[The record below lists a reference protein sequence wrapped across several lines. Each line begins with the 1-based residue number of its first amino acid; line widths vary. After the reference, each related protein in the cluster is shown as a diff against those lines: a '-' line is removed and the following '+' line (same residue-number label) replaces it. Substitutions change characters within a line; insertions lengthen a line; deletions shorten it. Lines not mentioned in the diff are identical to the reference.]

1 MASKFQNRL
10 VGTVILVALGVIIL
24 PGLLD
29 GKKKHYED
37 EFAAIPLVPKPG
49 DAHETDL
56 IPPASQPLPSQPPEG
71 AGALVEQQA
80 ASEAA
85 AQQAAN
91 QAANQNQRQQQSN
104 AAAPPVETKPLQP
117 VKPKPAEVKPSP
129 VETKPVEVKPNPV
142 EVKPVEVKPKPVLP
156 PKVEPKPQVK
166 PEPEPKPKPEPK
178 PAVEE
183 KAPAGQAFVVQ
194 LGALKNAAKVNE
206 IVASLRLS
214 GYRAYTVPSTPVQGE
229 ITRIFVG
236 PDASKQK
243 LQSSLPELNAISGL
257 SGQIKAYGVR

>member
-29 GKKKHYED
+29 GKKRHYED
-37 EFAAIPLVPKPG
+37 EFAAIPLVPQPG
-49 DAHETDL
+49 DTHEIDV
-56 IPPASQPLPSQPPEG
+56 IPPASQALPSQPPQG
-71 AGALVEQQA
+71 AGALIEQQA
-80 ASEAA
+80 AAEAA

-91 QAANQNQRQQQSN
+91 QSAQQQPP
-104 AAAPPVETKPLQP
+104 AVVAPPPIETRPVQPVETKP
-117 VKPKPAEVKPSP
+117 AEIKP
-129 VETKPVEVKPNPV
+129 VETKP
-142 EVKPVEVKPKPVLP
+142 KPVVP
-156 PKVEPKPQVK
+156 PKVESK
-166 PEPEPKPKPEPK
+166 PEVKSEPKPV
-178 PAVEE
+178 VEE
-183 KAPAGQAFVVQ
+183 KPPVGQGFVVQ

-243 LQSSLPELNAISGL
+243 LQSSLPELNAITGL
-257 SGQIKAYGVR
+257 SGQVKAYSAR

>member
-10 VGTVILVALGVIIL
+10 VGTVVLVALGVIIL

-49 DAHETDL
+49 DARENDA
-56 IPPASQPLPSQPPEG
+56 IPPVSQPLPTQPPAG

-80 ASEAA
+80 ANEAA
-85 AQQAAN
+85 TQQAVN
-91 QAANQNQRQQQSN
+91 QPSQSTTVT
-104 AAAPPVETKPLQP
+104 PPPAVTQP
-117 VKPKPAEVKPSP
+117 TPQP
-129 VETKPVEVKPNPV
+129 KPVENKPA
-142 EVKPVEVKPKPVLP
+142 
-156 PKVEPKPQVK
+156 PQ
-166 PEPEPKPKPEPK
+166 PKPKPEVKPQPKPEVKPQPK
-178 PAVEE
+178 PAE
-183 KAPAGQAFVVQ
+183 KAPSGQAYVVQ

-214 GYRAYTVPSTPVQGE
+214 GYRAFTVPSTPVQGQ
-229 ITRIFVG
+229 ITRIYVG

-243 LQSSLPELNAISGL
+243 LQSSLSALNSLSGL
-257 SGQIKAYGVR
+257 SGQVKPYNAR

>member
-37 EFAAIPLVPKPG
+37 EFAAIPLVPKAG
-49 DAHETDL
+49 DVEENDVV
-56 IPPASQPLPSQPPEG
+56 PPVSQPLPAQPPEG

-85 AQQAAN
+85 TQQAAQKPAQVT
-91 QAANQNQRQQQSN
+91 QA
-104 AAAPPVETKPLQP
+104 PVETRPQP
-117 VKPKPAEVKPSP
+117 TPTPQPKPKP
-129 VETKPVEVKPNPV
+129 VETKPVEVKPKPVQQPKPV
-142 EVKPVEVKPKPVLP
+142 EVKPVA
-156 PKVEPKPQVK
+156 
-166 PEPEPKPKPEPK
+166 KPEPK
-178 PAVEE
+178 PEPTPKPEPAPVQKPAEE
-183 KAPAGQAFVVQ
+183 KAPAGQAYVVQ

-206 IVASLRLS
+206 VVASLRLS
-214 GYRAYTVPSTPVQGE
+214 GYRAFTVPSTPVQGQ
-229 ITRIFVG
+229 ITRIYVG

-243 LQSSLPELNAISGL
+243 LQSSLPALNSLSGL
-257 SGQIKAYGVR
+257 SGQVKPYGVR

>member
-49 DAHETDL
+49 DAQENDVL
-56 IPPASQPLPSQPPEG
+56 PPVSQPLPAQPPEG

-80 ASEAA
+80 ANEAA
-85 AQQAAN
+85 TQQAAR
-91 QAANQNQRQQQSN
+91 QSAQQQQQN
-104 AAAPPVETKPLQP
+104 TAITPPPIENTPAPQ
-117 VKPKPAEVKPSP
+117 
-129 VETKPVEVKPNPV
+129 
-142 EVKPVEVKPKPVLP
+142 
-156 PKVEPKPQVK
+156 
-166 PEPEPKPKPEPK
+166 PKPKPQPK
-178 PAVEE
+178 PEVKPQPTPKQETKPAEE
-183 KAPAGQAFVVQ
+183 KTPAGQAYVVQ

-206 IVASLRLS
+206 IVATLRLS
-214 GYRAYTVPSTPVQGE
+214 GYRAFTVPSTPVQGQ
-229 ITRIFVG
+229 ITRIYVG

-243 LQSSLPELNAISGL
+243 LQSSLSSLNSLSGL
-257 SGQIKAYGVR
+257 NGQVKPYSVR

>member
-10 VGTVILVALGVIIL
+10 IGTVILVALGVIIL

-29 GKKKHYED
+29 GKKRHYED

-49 DAHETDL
+49 DSHEADM
-56 IPPASQPLPSQPPEG
+56 IPPAAQPLPSQPPEG

-80 ASEAA
+80 AVEAA
-85 AQQAAN
+85 AQQAAR
-91 QAANQNQRQQQSN
+91 QNVQQQQS
-104 AAAPPVETKPLQP
+104 APVVVPPATSQPIQPPKQQET
-117 VKPKPAEVKPSP
+117 KPAEVKP
-129 VETKPVEVKPNPV
+129 KPV
-142 EVKPVEVKPKPVLP
+142 PKPV
-156 PKVEPKPQVK
+156 VEPKPEVK
-166 PEPEPKPKPEPK
+166 PEPKPEPK
-178 PAVEE
+178 PQPKPATEE
-183 KAPAGQAFVVQ
+183 KAPVGQAYVVQ

-214 GYRAYTVPSTPVQGE
+214 GYRAYTVPSTPVQGA
-229 ITRIFVG
+229 ITRIYVG

-257 SGQIKAYGVR
+257 SGQVKPYSAH

>member
-49 DAHETDL
+49 DAQENDVL
-56 IPPASQPLPSQPPEG
+56 PPVSQPLPAQPPEG

-80 ASEAA
+80 ANEAA
-85 AQQAAN
+85 TQQAAR
-91 QAANQNQRQQQSN
+91 QSAQQQQQN
-104 AAAPPVETKPLQP
+104 TAITPPPIENTPAPQP
-117 VKPKPAEVKPSP
+117 KPKPM
-129 VETKPVEVKPNPV
+129 ETR
-142 EVKPVEVKPKPVLP
+142 PVEVKPKP
-156 PKVEPKPQVK
+156 Q
-166 PEPEPKPKPEPK
+166 PKPEVKPQPTPKQETK
-178 PAVEE
+178 PAEE
-183 KAPAGQAFVVQ
+183 KTPAGQAYVVQ

-206 IVASLRLS
+206 IVATLRLS
-214 GYRAYTVPSTPVQGE
+214 GYRAFTVPSTPVQGQ
-229 ITRIFVG
+229 ITRIYVG

-243 LQSSLPELNAISGL
+243 LQSSLSSLNSLSGL
-257 SGQIKAYGVR
+257 NGQVKPYSVR

>member
-29 GKKKHYED
+29 GKKRHYED
-37 EFAAIPLVPKPG
+37 DFAAIPLVPKPG
-49 DAHETDL
+49 DAHEADA
-56 IPPASQPLPSQPPEG
+56 IPPVSQPLPAQPPEG

-80 ASEAA
+80 ATEAA
-85 AQQAAN
+85 AQQAV
-91 QAANQNQRQQQSN
+91 NQRGQQQ
-104 AAAPPVETKPLQP
+104 AQPVQETAPPLD
-117 VKPKPAEVKPSP
+117 VKPTETRPL
-129 VETKPVEVKPNPV
+129 ETKPVQPPKPKPV
-142 EVKPVEVKPKPVLP
+142 EVKPVETKPAEVKPKPVPQPP
-156 PKVEPKPQVK
+156 PKVEPKP
-166 PEPEPKPKPEPK
+166 
-178 PAVEE
+178 AIEE
-183 KAPAGQAFVVQ
+183 KAPVGQAYVVQ

-214 GYRAYTVPSTPVQGE
+214 GYRAYTVPSTPVPGE

-243 LQSSLPELNAISGL
+243 LQAALPALNGISGL
-257 SGQIKAYGVR
+257 SGQVKAYSAR

>member
-80 ASEAA
+80 ATAA
-85 AQQAAN
+85 ATQQAAN
-91 QAANQNQRQQQSN
+91 QTAQQPQVV
-104 AAAPPVETKPLQP
+104 APPPIETKPVQPPKPKPVETK
-117 VKPKPAEVKPSP
+117 
-129 VETKPVEVKPNPV
+129 PV
-142 EVKPVEVKPKPVLP
+142 EVKPVEVKPKPVP
-156 PKVEPKPQVK
+156 VPKPEVK
-166 PEPEPKPKPEPK
+166 PEPKPEPK
-178 PAVEE
+178 PVVEE

-194 LGALKNAAKVNE
+194 LGALKNAAKVSE

-229 ITRIFVG
+229 ITRIYVG

-243 LQSSLPELNAISGL
+243 LQASLSELNAISGL
-257 SGQIKAYGVR
+257 SGQVKAYSAR